1 MTETQSFALL
11 QASEKS
17 ARSDRFQDASHHTI
31 YRDAPLSEAPFS
43 QSDLYATDD
52 SDRVAPLLQIGLAA
66 LLLPTLA
73 YAWSVLGGLIATGTL
88 EKAIRA
94 FLP

>member
-11 QASEKS
+11 HAPEKT
-17 ARSDRFQDASHHTI
+17 ARTTHFEDASQHPI
-31 YRDAPLSEAPFS
+31 YRDLPLSEAPFT
-43 QSDLYATDD
+43 QSDLYASDD

-73 YAWSVLGGLIATGTL
+73 YAWSVLGGLITSGAL
-88 EKAIRA
+88 EKAVRA